1 LTSLFEELKRRNVVR
16 VAVAY
21 LTAAWLIAQ
30 LISTLGDLVQLPDW
44 AGPLLL
50 IVLTIGFFVAI
61 VLAWFYELTTQGLKA
76 ESEVESNPALRRIP
90 ARYFDFAIIALL
102 ALALGYFIWESRF
115 QIEPGSTSEIIT
127 VAVMPF
133 EDLSPAGDQQWFATG
148 MTDEIMTALVRIPLL
163 RIAGRRS
170 VQQFDPSTQSISE
183 FADRIGVSHV
193 LEGSIRTAGGRVRVS
208 AQLVRVA
215 DGFNV
220 WSDAYDEQL
229 AEVFSIQD
237 RIADNVIDGL
247 RVHLLAAERPVPIA
261 IAEQNTD
268 FEGYKL
274 YLQGRFY
281 LARRTKD
288 DLEQAIRFLESA
300 LEKDDQRSRTHS
312 ALASVYAVMPYYAA
326 SRSPAEMSGAARYH
340 AHQALALDDTNAEA
354 HAILGVLHMTKDRD
368 WTSAAAA
375 FRRAYELAPG
385 SVDVNNLYGDF
396 HYMIGDFVA
405 AEEREAAAARL
416 DPLSAVNQLELGLVH
431 AFRGEFDKAIRQAEL
446 AIELNRSLPN
456 ARWQRFRSTFLAGD
470 IGAAQRILEEEKDVM
485 GEVYAAEGGVM
496 LAAHEQRYDD
506 ARTIAQE
513 LAATRG
519 RAGVPATK
527 LALMFALARDDE
539 TAARF
544 LERAYDSGDAVLVS
558 PMHFFLP
565 EDWPNLPEVQSALDK
580 PELNA
585 LFALRRSFIEAGT
598 GRAYSA
604 YEIVR

>member
-1 LTSLFEELKRRNVVR
+1 MTSLFEELKRRNVVR

-21 LTAAWLIAQ
+21 LTAAWLIVQ

-115 QIEPGSTSEIIT
+115 QTAPGSTSEVIT

-148 MTDEIMTALVRIPLL
+148 MTDELMTALVRIPLL

-229 AEVFSIQD
+229 ADVFSIQD

-261 IAEQNTD
+261 VTEQNTD

-312 ALASVYAVMPYYAA
+312 ALAAVYAVMPYYAA

-340 AHQALALDDTNAEA
+340 ARQALALDDTNAEA
-354 HAILGVLHMTKDRD
+354 HAILGVIHMTEDRD

-396 HYMIGDFVA
+396 HYMIGDYVA

-446 AIELNRSLPN
+446 AIELNRGLPN

-470 IGAAQRILEEEKDVM
+470 ISSARRILEEDNDVL
-485 GEVYAAEGGVM
+485 GEVYAAEGRVM
-496 LAAHEQRYDD
+496 LAAHEQRYED

-513 LAATRG
+513 LAASRG

-527 LALMFALARDDE
+527 LALMFALAQDDE
-539 TAARF
+539 SAARF
-544 LERAYDSGDAVLVS
+544 LERAYESGDAVLVS